1 MSEATRSSGR
11 QIAAR
16 GNTARLTVLENYQK
30 ELQTCSYHS
39 DPAQL
44 RAAAALE
51 RCATEWAAPKL
62 AMRALVAEEGVVLK
76 GQRSLLCI
84 HFLTHTCAEL
94 ENFHWRKTHAA

>member
-1 MSEATRSSGR
+1 MNEATRSSGR

-16 GNTARLTVLENYQK
+16 HSTARLTVLENYQQ
-30 ELQTCSYHS
+30 ELKTRGYHS

-44 RAAAALE
+44 RAVAALE
-51 RCATEWAAPKL
+51 RCATEWAATKL

-76 GQRSLLCI
+76 GQRSLPCI
-84 HFLTHTCAEL
+84 RFLTHTWAEL